1 MNALVEKGLGLFPQ
15 YFRDLIA
22 LLTGPKRFVATRLR
36 EEGLFERSLL
46 FLAFSYASGFILK
59 APTYPG
65 DLAIE
70 FGAGAAFTLAQ
81 TVAFGIAIWLA
92 WRVVGGRGT
101 LGDSLVISFYY
112 AGVIELLAT
121 FMYVSF
127 MGTVRTGDAPLYTH
141 ILESAQNGAIAQLL
155 PEADRMMNSRA
166 VQVAVLLELP
176 FLAAFAVWIIAG
188 WGGYR
193 VQHGVARLRSVIAF
207 FVFVVF
213 ALPVAGLTFV
223 VANGLV

>member
-1 MNALVEKGLGLFPQ
+1 MNALIEKGVGLFPQ

-22 LLTGPKRFVATRLR
+22 LLTGPKLFVQGRLR

-46 FLAFSYASGFILK
+46 FLAFSYGSGFILK
-59 APTYPG
+59 APTYKG
-65 DLAIE
+65 DLLVE
-70 FGAGAAFTLAQ
+70 FGAGAAFTLVQA
-81 TVAFGIAIWLA
+81 VGFGIAIWLA

-101 LGDSLVISFYY
+101 LGESLAISFYY

-121 FMYVSF
+121 FMYVALIGTIR
-127 MGTVRTGDAPLYTH
+127 MGDVALYTRL
-141 ILESAQNGAIAQLL
+141 LEAAHNGTIVQLFSDT
-155 PEADRMMNSRA
+155 DRLLASRPFQLA
-166 VQVAVLLELP
+166 LLMELP
-176 FLAAFAVWIIAG
+176 FIAAFAVWVIAG
-188 WGGYR
+188 WGAYR

>member
-1 MNALVEKGLGLFPQ
+1 MNALIEKGVGLFPQ

-22 LLTGPKRFVATRLR
+22 LLTGPKQFVAGRLR

-46 FLAFSYASGFILK
+46 FLAFSYGSGFILK
-59 APTYPG
+59 APTYKG
-65 DLAIE
+65 DLLVE
-70 FGAGAAFTLAQ
+70 FGAGAAFTLVQA
-81 TVAFGIAIWLA
+81 VGFGIAIWLA
-92 WRVVGGRGT
+92 WRAVGGRGT
-101 LGDSLVISFYY
+101 LGESLAISFYY

-121 FMYVSF
+121 FMYVALIGTIR
-127 MGTVRTGDAPLYTH
+127 MGDVALYTRL
-141 ILESAQNGAIAQLL
+141 LEAAHNGTIVQLFSDT
-155 PEADRMMNSRA
+155 DRLMASRPFQLA
-166 VQVAVLLELP
+166 LLMELP
-176 FLAAFAVWIIAG
+176 FIAAFAVWVIAG
-188 WGGYR
+188 WGAYR

>member
-1 MNALVEKGLGLFPQ
+1 VNALIEKGVGLFPQ

-22 LLTGPKRFVATRLR
+22 LLTGPKQFVAGRLH
-36 EEGLFERSLL
+36 EEALFERSLL

-59 APTYPG
+59 APTYKS
-65 DLAIE
+65 DMLVE

-81 TVAFGIAIWLA
+81 AAGFGIAIWLA
-92 WRVVGGRGT
+92 WRAVGGRGT
-101 LGDSLVISFYY
+101 LGESLAISFYY

-121 FMYVSF
+121 FMYVTLIGTIR
-127 MGTVRTGDAPLYTH
+127 MGDVSLYTRL
-141 ILESAQNGAIAQLL
+141 LESARNGTIVQLFSD
-155 PEADRMMNSRA
+155 ADRVFASRA
-166 VQVAVLLELP
+166 FQLAMLIELP
-176 FLAAFAVWIIAG
+176 FIAAFTAWVIAG
-188 WGGYR
+188 WGAYR

-223 VANGLV
+223 IANALV